1 MLVFRIQDDQGNTFS
16 KDDYDILLLGGKN
29 YQPNTMPK
37 SFLRDRQMNGK
48 TSNLV
53 FYIDVDQ
60 FHQIKD
66 SQFGIRVIARP
77 QKGFSYYQWAE
88 FRSDGVSLT
97 DIVAPNQTT
106 YVDITL
112 MRCVDK
118 NVFRFARGDEKRGSF
133 KGVKA
138 DGGET
143 KKG

>member
-1 MLVFRIQDDQGNTFS
+1 MFF
-16 KDDYDILLLGGKN
+16 
-29 YQPNTMPK
+29 
-37 SFLRDRQMNGK
+37 
-48 TSNLV
+48 
-53 FYIDVDQ
+53 IDVDQ

-66 SQFGIRVIARP
+66 GQFGIRVIARP

-112 MRCVDK
+112 KRCVNK
-118 NVFRFARGDEKRGSF
+118 NVFRFERGDEKRGSF

-138 DGGET
+138 DGEIVRE
-143 KKG
+143 